1 MPQQGP
7 LGRLVR
13 NRRKELKL
21 TQPEIAERVG
31 CSPNDIS
38 RLECGRTQRVNDP
51 GRLDALA
58 KALGLEDDIGFILA
72 AYAPPEGYE
81 RWRQEAGAP
90 EAAMIELIRDWPE
103 PEKERAVRVV
113 TALPDPLRR
122 DDASPEHP

>member
-1 MPQQGP
+1 MPEPGP

-13 NRRKELKL
+13 RRRRELGL
-21 TQPEIAERVG
+21 SQPVLAERVG
-31 CSPNDIS
+31 CRQNDIS

-72 AYAPPEGYE
+72 AYAPAEVYE

-90 EAAMIELIRDWPE
+90 EAKMIELIRDWSE
-103 PEKERAVRVV
+103 EEKERAVRIV
-113 TALPDPLRR
+113 
-122 DDASPEHP
+122 

>member
-13 NRRKELKL
+13 NRRKERKL
-21 TQPEIAERVG
+21 TQPQLAARVG
-31 CSPNDIS
+31 CRPNDIS

-51 GRLDALA
+51 QRLAALA
-58 KALGLEDDIGFILA
+58 HALGLEDDIGFILA
-72 AYAPPEGYE
+72 AYTPREVYE

-113 TALPDPLRR
+113 TALTDRP
-122 DDASPEHP
+122 S